1 MQKIKILYVLT
12 VLNKGGLETMIM
24 NYYRNFDKSKFDFHF
39 LVHRDSGYFE
49 NELVDDG
56 AFIHRVSP
64 LSFSFRNF
72 ILVYLLYRHCIN
84 RHLLIRKRR

>member
-39 LVHRDSGYFE
+39 
-49 NELVDDG
+49 
-56 AFIHRVSP
+56 
-64 LSFSFRNF
+64 
-72 ILVYLLYRHCIN
+72 
-84 RHLLIRKRR
+84 